1 MSIRL
6 LGRISPSHFSSTL
19 YYVIIRMACPTSI
32 GPGKISYEDDYG
44 SSQGHIHINVGH
56 RHGSSLKFPTRKGS
70 MTVEDVR
77 EHGSREYLWWHVFWC
92 NSTHL
97 EL

>member
-1 MSIRL
+1 M
-6 LGRISPSHFSSTL
+6 TW
-19 YYVIIRMACPTSI
+19 PTSI

-56 RHGSSLKFPTRKGS
+56 RHGSSLKFPTRKGP
-70 MTVEDVR
+70 MTIEDVR
-77 EHGSREYLWWHVFWC
+77 EHGSPEMFLLYLETVAIETVESMVTCVFRC
-92 NSTHL
+92 NSMHL